1 MHVLT
6 SVVVVFSQ
14 IGDFGLARDLIGCN
28 HYISQ
33 GGQIPVK
40 WTSPEV
46 VFTYLA
52 GFFNCFKYPEYAEIN
67 LDVIMKQ
74 TD

>member
-1 MHVLT
+1 ML
-6 SVVVVFSQ
+6 SFQ

-33 GGQIPVK
+33 GGHIPVK

-46 VFTYLA
+46 IHNLFRIVFYL
-52 GFFNCFKYPEYAEIN
+52 FLI
-67 LDVIMKQ
+67 L
-74 TD
+74 